1 MLLILTASALSF
13 LPLSEQPSSGINRT
27 KISPVNE
34 SRARGWLSPVGVDVA
49 RRLAVPQILLA
60 LLALT
65 TYHVQIVTRI
75 SSGYPLWYWWLA
87 SKIVARDSI
96 KLAGCEVR
104 ARVIVLWMVMYAC
117 LQAGLFAAFLPPA

>member
-1 MLLILTASALSF
+1 MLLILTASGLSF
-13 LPLSEQPSSGINRT
+13 LPLSEQPSSGIKRT
-27 KISPVNE
+27 KISTVNE

-65 TYHVQIVTRI
+65 SYHVQIATRI